1 VHDGYQR
8 DSSGRHRLV
17 RRRRSLQRL
26 ELALCGAVENIPTT
40 GPQLFADRIGRLKVA
55 IAPALDAFSQKLFGL

>member
-8 DSSGRHRLV
+8 DSSRRHRLV
-17 RRRRSLQRL
+17 RRRRRLQRL
-26 ELALCGAVENIPTT
+26 ELAPRGAVQDVPPT
-40 GPQLFADRIGRLKVA
+40 GAQLFTDRIARFEVA